1 MTLIDQYAE
10 RERRRAVVAQA
21 RATVARVSQDEA
33 QRAVIDGLTAR
44 RFAGSDPMEAWRK
57 SCEPFEEMRRER
69 ALAKE
74 RRLNAPPPR
83 PDHSEIDARI
93 ASAVE
98 VEREIS
104 ADVLGEVV
112 AEERASTA
120 WKLGQEVKKLRAEI
134 ERMRA
139 ARETER
145 AALRDEIS
153 SMRETH
159 TR

>member
-1 MTLIDQYAE
+1 
-10 RERRRAVVAQA
+10 
-21 RATVARVSQDEA
+21 
-33 QRAVIDGLTAR
+33 
-44 RFAGSDPMEAWRK
+44 
-57 SCEPFEEMRRER
+57 
-69 ALAKE
+69 
-74 RRLNAPPPR
+74 R

-159 TR
+159 TRDLAELTRRFAAIERQLDRLDAKRAIDDVRADVVEGFAQVRETFVLKSKQV